1 MRDLKKLGKR
11 WLLSSECFR
20 FLCYIQLI
28 QNLIKWVN
36 CPLECLMWSI
46 CWCWRS
52 CGCTFRNQ
60 GRQFYLSSLLSMTAN
75 TINGQYQTV
84 LGIYQNLHLP
94 SSEALKTDQNVNCN
108 ILDLHCA
115 RTLLDVSTQVAA
127 SEGRVVALQ
136 SIGRPTISGNYKY
149 KYTNTKHTSSIVSWN
164 FQSLMLLWSPD
175 GREIKQYHS
184 GK

>member
-1 MRDLKKLGKR
+1 
-11 WLLSSECFR
+11 
-20 FLCYIQLI
+20 
-28 QNLIKWVN
+28 
-36 CPLECLMWSI
+36 
-46 CWCWRS
+46 
-52 CGCTFRNQ
+52 
-60 GRQFYLSSLLSMTAN
+60 MTAN

-94 SSEALKTDQNVNCN
+94 SSEALKTHQNVNCN

-149 KYTNTKHTSSIVSWN
+149 KYTYTSSVSV
-164 FQSLMLLWSPD
+164 FSDLFHEGLHD
-175 GREIKQYHS
+175 GTTSNAQNHELE
-184 GK
+184 